1 MSITAGSRIGAYEV
15 VAAIGAGGMGEVYRA
30 RDTKLQREVAL
41 KVLPDAF
48 ASDAERL
55 GRFQREAHVLAALNH
70 SNIAAI
76 YGVEDSGD
84 VRALVMELVDGET
97 LAERIV
103 RGPIAL
109 DDALSIARQIADALD
124 AAHEHGIVHRDLKPA
139 NIKLRHDGTVKV
151 LDFGLAKLVPPV
163 GATGTAVTMSP
174 TITSPALATGVG
186 VLLGTAAYMAP
197 EQAKG
202 RDADKRSDVWA
213 FGCVLFEMLT
223 GARAFPGDDIT
234 ETLAAVIK
242 TEPEL
247 SRAPHEVRRLLAA
260 CLAKNPRQRLQS
272 IGDAWLL
279 LDKAPVSP
287 PTARSHRRGW
297 IGAVVAC
304 ALLTILLSLW
314 ARANRAAP
322 VNRPL
327 VRLDVRLS
335 PDAIPTNLGVIAVS
349 RDGTRIVFPVRGA
362 DGKQNLATR
371 ALDQEAATVL
381 PGTEDGSAPFF
392 SPNGQWIGFFTP
404 SALKKVSLQ
413 GGGAVTLT
421 EETLTPRGAS
431 WAGDGTIVA
440 GLRNGG
446 GLVRLADS
454 GGKPDPLTQLRPGE
468 ATHRWPQVIPEHN
481 VLLYTASPD
490 TISYEGASVNALSLK
505 SGVPKIVARD
515 AYFGRYVRADDTGG
529 YLLFLKDRTLFAVA
543 FDPDRLETVSRQA
556 SAAAWASS
564 TCPRQA
570 CSPMRA
576 PPAPIRRGPLYGWMV
591 RERPKRSSAR
601 PAPMIRRGSRQTGA
615 VSPCTSG
622 TAARAISISTTS
634 IATRHRV

>member
-314 ARANRAAP
+314 GRANRAAP
-322 VNRPL
+322 QSAAGEAGRQ
-327 VRLDVRLS
+327 
-335 PDAIPTNLGVIAVS
+335 TQS
-349 RDGTRIVFPVRGA
+349 RCDSDQSRRDRSIKGRYTHSVCGARRRRQTEPRDESARSRG
-362 DGKQNLATR
+362 
-371 ALDQEAATVL
+371 
-381 PGTEDGSAPFF
+381 
-392 SPNGQWIGFFTP
+392 
-404 SALKKVSLQ
+404 
-413 GGGAVTLT
+413 
-421 EETLTPRGAS
+421 
-431 WAGDGTIVA
+431 GDG
-440 GLRNGG
+440 
-446 GLVRLADS
+446 
-454 GGKPDPLTQLRPGE
+454 
-468 ATHRWPQVIPEHN
+468 
-481 VLLYTASPD
+481 
-490 TISYEGASVNALSLK
+490 
-505 SGVPKIVARD
+505 
-515 AYFGRYVRADDTGG
+515 
-529 YLLFLKDRTLFAVA
+529 
-543 FDPDRLETVSRQA
+543 
-556 SAAAWASS
+556 
-564 TCPRQA
+564 
-570 CSPMRA
+570 
-576 PPAPIRRGPLYGWMV
+576 
-591 RERPKRSSAR
+591 
-601 PAPMIRRGSRQTGA
+601 
-615 VSPCTSG
+615 
-622 TAARAISISTTS
+622 
-634 IATRHRV
+634 ATRHRRRQRTVFFAERAVDRILHPERS